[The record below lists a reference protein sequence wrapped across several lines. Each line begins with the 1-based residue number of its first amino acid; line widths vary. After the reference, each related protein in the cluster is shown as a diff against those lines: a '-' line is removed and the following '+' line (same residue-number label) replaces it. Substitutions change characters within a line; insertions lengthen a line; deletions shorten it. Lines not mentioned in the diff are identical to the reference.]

1 MKFLPLRT
9 HSLWLLTKWALALVW
24 FRVPLRVGNGKI
36 LTPAPLSVPSALLF
50 VFVVAASNCRQTTNA
65 KGKEKFKASCFSV
78 PDKVR
83 TLCCTLTISAKGW
96 WTFQTQFVVM
106 EMVIYVREVNVCP
119 PPSDSENPVRTHQ
132 PRGRAHCV
140 GPVTQTTCNKLWPC
154 SSQVTPRFWR
164 ASTVGEMGLRQ
175 SGTPG
180 ENQVPTYQAG
190 AEGEAYVLVK
200 ERKPCAFRAMLCLA
214 GLCRSLLAGSPLAK
228 LRKCNEGLITMR

>member
-83 TLCCTLTISAKGW
+83 MLCCTLTISAKGW

-132 PRGRAHCV
+132 PRGRAQTVWGQWHKPHAINCDPVLHRSRQGFEELLPWERWVCV
-140 GPVTQTTCNKLWPC
+140 SQAHQVRTKYLPIRQVLKVRRMFWSKKENLVLSGPCCV
-154 SSQVTPRFWR
+154 
-164 ASTVGEMGLRQ
+164 
-175 SGTPG
+175 
-180 ENQVPTYQAG
+180 
-190 AEGEAYVLVK
+190 
-200 ERKPCAFRAMLCLA
+200 
-214 GLCRSLLAGSPLAK
+214 
-228 LRKCNEGLITMR
+228 